1 LRVESLL
8 LAALSFL
15 GILDTSVM
23 IPSLA
28 PYAVSLGASEAVA
41 GLVVAV
47 YSYVAVFASVAA
59 GVLVD
64 VFGRRRSLALGL
76 ASDGAVMA
84 LYSLARSPMDLLVLR
99 ALHAVGGSLV
109 YPAAYSRAAG
119 SGARPSAARL
129 SLALSATA
137 LAVALG
143 IAAGGVLP
151 AVIGF
156 QGLYR
161 LVAALL
167 LLGAL
172 LALLLPRDPPGRP
185 PREALARVARGLR
198 IGLPAVAGGSLSI
211 MAAYIGLGAAA
222 GGLATALLAEGL
234 AAGEEEASMKAGIAM
249 GAAVI
254 VSSVAIALLG
264 LAAERL
270 GPAAPALAGLLG
282 SLAVALL
289 SALDPAGYAALLV
302 ASSGVA
308 LGGLMLASTLLVV
321 STPPESRGT
330 AVGVQQ
336 VFNILGAGV
345 GAAVGGA
352 LSGSHGLQAVLA
364 VIAAAGVASSLIAL
378 AASARASWSPAG
390 PGSPRGQPLSGSTR
404 A

>member
-1 LRVESLL
+1 MKLEAVL
-8 LAALSFL
+8 LALLSFI

-28 PYAVSLGASEAVA
+28 PYAVSLGAGEALA
-41 GLVVAV
+41 GLVVAT
-47 YSYVAVFASVAA
+47 YSYVAIPASIAA

-64 VFGRRRSLALGL
+64 VLGRRRSLALGL
-76 ASDGAVMA
+76 ASDGLVVA
-84 LYSLARSPMDLLVLR
+84 LYSIARSPLELLALR
-99 ALHAVGGSLV
+99 ALHALGGSLV

-129 SLALSATA
+129 SLALAATA
-137 LAVALG
+137 LAVAVG
-143 IAAGGVLP
+143 IAAGGALP

-161 LVAALL
+161 LVALL
-167 LLGAL
+167 LLTGAL
-172 LALLLPRDPPGRP
+172 LALLLPPDKTRGGTS
-185 PREALARVARGLR
+185 ESLARVARGLR
-198 IGLPAVAGGSLSI
+198 KGLPVVAGGSLVI
-211 MAAYIGLGAAA
+211 LAAYIGLGAAA

-234 AAGEEEASMKAGIAM
+234 AGSEEEASMKAGIAM

-254 VSSVAIALLG
+254 VSSLSIILLG

-270 GPAAPALAGLLG
+270 GVEAPALAGLTG

-289 SALDPAGYAALLV
+289 AAIDPIAHAHLLV
-302 ASSGVA
+302 ASSGLA

-336 VFNILGAGV
+336 VFNIIGAGI
-345 GAAVGGA
+345 GAAMGGA
-352 LSGSHGLQAVLA
+352 LSGSHGLHAVLTL
-364 VIAAAGVASSLIAL
+364 IAAAGLTSSLIAL
-378 AASARASWSPAG
+378 TAAR
-390 PGSPRGQPLSGSTR
+390 RGGR
-404 A
+404 